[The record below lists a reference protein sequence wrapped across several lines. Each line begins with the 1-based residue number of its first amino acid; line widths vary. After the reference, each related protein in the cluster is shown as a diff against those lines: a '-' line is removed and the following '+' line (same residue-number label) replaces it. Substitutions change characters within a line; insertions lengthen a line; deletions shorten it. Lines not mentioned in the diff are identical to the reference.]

1 MRSCDA
7 WPWDRTGE
15 RAEVIARAL
24 CSFEWRRDVT
34 KNVAGPSLRALAAAA
49 IGRLFL
55 QLDIGAEPPD
65 YSMSGTRT
73 EDINGLTLTRS
84 NTISVE
90 PPEIHS
96 RLTWD
101 ITCPAWEL
109 CFIERRRLDGTSFVR
124 SAPYQVTLVG
134 DLVDAVQ
141 FLDIPRELFIE
152 ALRSDGWSSAQ
163 IVLEQ
168 LRWFNIPVPG
178 EPVTLRGVMQAL

>member
-1 MRSCDA
+1 M
-7 WPWDRTGE
+7 
-15 RAEVIARAL
+15 
-24 CSFEWRRDVT
+24 T

-55 QLDIGAEPPD
+55 QLDIGGEPPD
-65 YSMSGTRT
+65 YSISGTRT
-73 EDINGLTLTRS
+73 DEINGVTLTRS

-96 RLTWD
+96 RLTWA

-109 CFIERRRLDGTSFVR
+109 CFIERRRLEETAFVR
-124 SAPYQVTLVG
+124 SAPYQVTLIG

-163 IVLEQ
+163 IIVEQ

-178 EPVTLRGVMQAL
+178 EPITLRGVMQAL